1 MPGPSSCNKMAFAA
15 RQLSFFNS
23 SSPQLGQTRSYFVIV
38 FRFTFS
44 FGLLASF
51 LGVEVGG
58 AFGRLLQ
65 EIGGFLFYFF
75 HYCEPFQIG
84 TGWEE

>member
-1 MPGPSSCNKMAFAA
+1 MPGPNSCNKMAFAA

-23 SSPQLGQTRSYFVIV
+23 SSPQLCQTRSYFVIV

-51 LGVEVGG
+51 FWVGVGGALERLLREVGG
-58 AFGRLLQ
+58 
-65 EIGGFLFYFF
+65 FF
-75 HYCEPFQIG
+75 FIFVSFSR
-84 TGWEE
+84 